1 MLIRIGYDISYS
13 VPQPTAMVLM
23 LYTHPSR
30 ASSILKPERL
40 VTEPPV
46 EACEYLDAFG
56 NRCARIVAPAGVL
69 RLRCDAVISD
79 NGEPDP
85 VNPEAREH
93 PVNELPVEALPF
105 LLGSRYC
112 ELEKLLD
119 RAWTLFGSVAPG
131 WSRVQAICDW
141 VHSNVVFGYEFARGD
156 RTAFETAQEG
166 RGVCRDFTHLAV
178 ALCRCMNIPA
188 RYATGYL
195 GDIGAPASPSPM
207 DFSAWFQ
214 VYLSGRWHTFDARHN
229 TRRVGRI
236 LMAQGKDAADVALT
250 TTFGKHR
257 LENFTVWTEEIS
269 EAEAGSLSSQS

>member
-13 VPQPTAMVLM
+13 VPQPTAMVLL

-30 ASSILKPERL
+30 ASTIVKPEKL
-40 VTEPPV
+40 VIEPPV
-46 EACEYLDAFG
+46 EAHDFLDAFG
-56 NRCARIVAPAGVL
+56 NRCARVVAPAGLL
-69 RLRCDAVISD
+69 RLRNDCIVLDS
-79 NGEPDP
+79 GEPDP
-85 VNPEAREH
+85 FEPDAREQ
-93 PVNELPVEALPF
+93 PVHELPVETLPF

-119 RAWTLFGSVAPG
+119 TAWSLFGTAPPG
-131 WSRVQAICDW
+131 WGRVQAICDW
-141 VHSNVVFGYEFARGD
+141 VHAHVAFGYEFARND
-156 RTAFETAQEG
+156 RTAFETFQER

-178 ALCRCMNIPA
+178 ALCRCMNVPA

-195 GDIGAPASPSPM
+195 GDIGVPAVPSPM

-214 VYLSGRWHTFDARHN
+214 VFLSGKWHTFDARHN
-229 TRRVGRI
+229 KRRIGRV

-257 LENFTVWTEEIS
+257 LENFTVWTDEIS
-269 EAEAGSLSSQS
+269 EAS